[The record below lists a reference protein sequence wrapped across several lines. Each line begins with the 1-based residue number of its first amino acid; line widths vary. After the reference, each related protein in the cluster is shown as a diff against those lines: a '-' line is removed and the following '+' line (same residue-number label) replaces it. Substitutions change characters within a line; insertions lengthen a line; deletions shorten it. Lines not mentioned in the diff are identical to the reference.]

1 MSAREKK
8 HAPKSSSSRFDL
20 THSLAHRAA
29 SSSISISG
37 SGSGSGSGSAFGPG
51 PTNTNSQSGYYNSF
65 LSSTS
70 TTSQSQSQSQSQ
82 SSLAE
87 ITSPPRVRLAH
98 PNPQSTTH
106 SAADSQRSKTP
117 IPTTHFH
124 PHSRSRS
131 RSKTP
136 SPPPHEPYD
145 EEDYPPHPQPSSS
158 EESQSES
165 EEEEEEDEV
174 LPPDSQIHNLTT
186 TLLHTRETLHLLQTA
201 HSTLHTNYLATNSQ
215 LRLLRSAHANCPSA
229 AEVQSRVGALMLDR
243 DAFREAYNDA
253 MGEMRGKDEEI
264 MALRGQVRGLK
275 EWVSSSGRGGVGGE
289 QVTDEVVAEKMQWIG
304 NALQNWVISN
314 FRRGRIDFEKAPD
327 EVRQQLEQWVPM
339 YQHLATSSKI
349 NFIQSLVSSILVFDI
364 FRAYFVGLP
373 EQQAMEIART
383 EITLGSYGPEDAMNQ
398 WRSTTLGILL
408 KEAPEKLKSETTT
421 VVNTVVAQL
430 NSLLDPIFD
439 VQSTE
444 ARDQSLKTII
454 NVAID
459 LSRLLRVQKAVFSIM
474 MPIIEEHQQT
484 MFDEEKMEDIG
495 GEDED
500 TLNEREIGCVTFPGI
515 MKAGDEN
522 GERNHLVNIVAKM
535 KVLCAPD

>member
-1 MSAREKK
+1 MSGREKK
-8 HAPKSSSSRFDL
+8 HAPKPSSSRIDL
-20 THSLAHRAA
+20 AHSLAHRAA
-29 SSSISISG
+29 SPSISVSG
-37 SGSGSGSGSAFGPG
+37 SGSGTRT
-51 PTNTNSQSGYYNSF
+51 TNTNPPSGEYDSPP
-65 LSSTS
+65 STS
-70 TTSQSQSQSQSQ
+70 TTSQSQLQSQ

-87 ITSPPRVRLAH
+87 ITAPPRVRLSH
-98 PNPQSTTH
+98 PNPQLTTH
-106 SAADSQRSKTP
+106 PAADPQRRNTP
-117 IPTTHFH
+117 SPSTHFH
-124 PHSRSRS
+124 PHSYSRSRS

-136 SPPPHEPYD
+136 SPHGHDSEN
-145 EEDYPPHPQPSSS
+145 EDYLPYTSTSA
-158 EESQSES
+158 S
-165 EEEEEEDEV
+165 EEEEEEEEEEEA
-174 LPPDSQIHNLTT
+174 LPPESQIHNLTT

-201 HSTLHTNYLATNSQ
+201 HSTLHTNYLATDSQ
-215 LRLLRSAHANCPSA
+215 LRLLRSAHTNCPSA

-253 MGEMRGKDEEI
+253 MGEMRGR
-264 MALRGQVRGLK
+264 M
-275 EWVSSSGRGGVGGE
+275 
-289 QVTDEVVAEKMQWIG
+289 
-304 NALQNWVISN
+304 
-314 FRRGRIDFEKAPD
+314 RRLWHLEKASD

-349 NFIQSLVSSILVFDI
+349 NFIQSLVSSILVFEI
-364 FRAYFVGLP
+364 FQAYFVGLP

-408 KEAPEKLKSETTT
+408 KEAPEKLKSETTA

-444 ARDQSLKTII
+444 ARDQSLRTII
-454 NVAID
+454 SAAID
-459 LSRLLRVQKAVFSIM
+459 LSRLLRAQKAVFSIM

-484 MFDEEKMEDIG
+484 MFDEERMEDIG

-515 MKAGDEN
+515 LKAGDEN
-522 GERNHLVNIVAKM
+522 GERNHLVNIVTKM

>member
-8 HAPKSSSSRFDL
+8 HAPKSSSSQIDFA
-20 THSLAHRAA
+20 HSLAHRAA

-37 SGSGSGSGSAFGPG
+37 SGSGSRS
-51 PTNTNSQSGYYNSF
+51 TNTKSQGGDYDS
-65 LSSTS
+65 LPCTS
-70 TTSQSQSQSQSQ
+70 TTSQSQLQ

-87 ITSPPRVRLAH
+87 MTAPPHVRLSH

-106 SAADSQRSKTP
+106 SVADPHRSNTP
-117 IPTTHFH
+117 ISTTHFH
-124 PHSRSRS
+124 PHSHSRSRS

-136 SPPPHEPYD
+136 SPPFHEPYD
-145 EEDYPPHPQPSSS
+145 EEDYPPHPSTSDEESESS
-158 EESQSES
+158 EEEP
-165 EEEEEEDEV
+165 
-174 LPPDSQIHNLTT
+174 LPPDSQTHNLTT

-201 HSTLHTNYLATNSQ
+201 HSTLHTNYLATDSQ

-314 FRRGRIDFEKAPD
+314 FRRGRIDLGKASD

-349 NFIQSLVSSILVFDI
+349 NFIQSLVSSLLVFDI

-408 KEAPEKLKSETTT
+408 KEAPEKLKSETTA
-421 VVNTVVAQL
+421 VANTVVAQL
-430 NSLLDPIFD
+430 NNLLDPIFD

-454 NVAID
+454 NAAID

-484 MFDEEKMEDIG
+484 MFDEERMEDIG

-500 TLNEREIGCVTFPGI
+500 TLNEREISCVTFPGI

-522 GERNHLVNIVAKM
+522 GERSHLVNIVAKM

>member
-8 HAPKSSSSRFDL
+8 HAPKYSSSRIDL
-20 THSLAHRAA
+20 AHSLAHRTA
-29 SSSISISG
+29 STSISISG
-37 SGSGSGSGSAFGPG
+37 SGSGSRS
-51 PTNTNSQSGYYNSF
+51 TNTNSQGGDYDSF
-65 LSSTS
+65 PCTS
-70 TTSQSQSQSQSQ
+70 TTSQSQSQS
-82 SSLAE
+82 SLAE
-87 ITSPPRVRLAH
+87 TTAPPRARLSH
-98 PNPQSTTH
+98 SSLQSTTH
-106 SAADSQRSKTP
+106 SAADPQRSNRP

-124 PHSRSRS
+124 SHSRSRS
-131 RSKTP
+131 RSRSNTP
-136 SPPPHEPYD
+136 SPPSYDPYD
-145 EEDYPPHPQPSSS
+145 EEDYPPHPHSSTS
-158 EESQSES
+158 DEESES
-165 EEEEEEDEV
+165 EEEEEEP

-201 HSTLHTNYLATNSQ
+201 HSTLHTNYLATDSQ

-243 DAFREAYNDA
+243 DAFREAYTDT
-253 MGEMRGKDEEI
+253 MGEMRRKDEEI

-314 FRRGRIDFEKAPD
+314 FRRGRIDLEKGSHEA
-327 EVRQQLEQWVPM
+327 RQQLEHWVPM
-339 YQHLATSSKI
+339 YQRLATSSKI
-349 NFIQSLVSSILVFDI
+349 NFIQSLVSTILVFDI
-364 FRAYFVGLP
+364 FQAYFVGLP

-383 EITLGSYGPEDAMNQ
+383 EMTLGSYGPEDAMNQ

-454 NVAID
+454 NAAIN

-484 MFDEEKMEDIG
+484 KFDEERMEDIG

-500 TLNEREIGCVTFPGI
+500 TLNEREISCVTFPGI

-522 GERNHLVNIVAKM
+522 GERNHLVNVVAKM

>member
-1 MSAREKK
+1 
-8 HAPKSSSSRFDL
+8 
-20 THSLAHRAA
+20 
-29 SSSISISG
+29 
-37 SGSGSGSGSAFGPG
+37 
-51 PTNTNSQSGYYNSF
+51 
-65 LSSTS
+65 
-70 TTSQSQSQSQSQ
+70 
-82 SSLAE
+82 
-87 ITSPPRVRLAH
+87 
-98 PNPQSTTH
+98 
-106 SAADSQRSKTP
+106 
-117 IPTTHFH
+117 
-124 PHSRSRS
+124 
-131 RSKTP
+131 
-136 SPPPHEPYD
+136 
-145 EEDYPPHPQPSSS
+145 
-158 EESQSES
+158 
-165 EEEEEEDEV
+165 
-174 LPPDSQIHNLTT
+174 
-186 TLLHTRETLHLLQTA
+186 
-201 HSTLHTNYLATNSQ
+201 
-215 LRLLRSAHANCPSA
+215 
-229 AEVQSRVGALMLDR
+229 MLDR

-264 MALRGQVRGLK
+264 MALRRQVRGLK

-289 QVTDEVVAEKMQWIG
+289 QVTDEVIAEKMQWIG

-314 FRRGRIDFEKAPD
+314 FRRGRIDLEKASD

-339 YQHLATSSKI
+339 YHHLATSSKI
-349 NFIQSLVSSILVFDI
+349 NLIQSLVSSILVFDI

-383 EITLGSYGPEDAMNQ
+383 EITLGSYGPEDVMNQ
-398 WRSTTLGILL
+398 WRSITLGILL
-408 KEAPEKLKSETTT
+408 KESPEKLKSETSS

-444 ARDQSLKTII
+444 ARDQSLKAII
-454 NVAID
+454 NAAID

-484 MFDEEKMEDIG
+484 MFDDERMEDIG

-500 TLNEREIGCVTFPGI
+500 TLNEREISCVTFPGI

>member
-8 HAPKSSSSRFDL
+8 HAPKPSSSRIDL
-20 THSLAHRAA
+20 AHSLAHRAA

-37 SGSGSGSGSAFGPG
+37 SGSGPGS
-51 PTNTNSQSGYYNSF
+51 TNTKSQGGDYDS
-65 LSSTS
+65 LPCTS
-70 TTSQSQSQSQSQ
+70 TTSQSQSQ

-87 ITSPPRVRLAH
+87 ITAPPRVRLSH

-106 SAADSQRSKTP
+106 
-117 IPTTHFH
+117 FH
-124 PHSRSRS
+124 PLPHSRSRS
-131 RSKTP
+131 RSRSNTP
-136 SPPPHEPYD
+136 SPPSHEPYD
-145 EEDYPPHPQPSSS
+145 EEDYPLNPHPSTSD
-158 EESQSES
+158 EESES
-165 EEEEEEDEV
+165 EEEEEP

-201 HSTLHTNYLATNSQ
+201 HSTLHTNYLATDSQ

-314 FRRGRIDFEKAPD
+314 FRRGRIDLEKASD
-327 EVRQQLEQWVPM
+327 EVRHELEHWVPM

-454 NVAID
+454 NAAID

-484 MFDEEKMEDIG
+484 MFDEERMEDIG

-500 TLNEREIGCVTFPGI
+500 TLNEREISCVTFPGI

>member
-8 HAPKSSSSRFDL
+8 HAPKPSSSRID
-20 THSLAHRAA
+20 LAHRAA
-29 SSSISISG
+29 STSISVSG
-37 SGSGSGSGSAFGPG
+37 SGSGSRS
-51 PTNTNSQSGYYNSF
+51 TNTKSQGGDYDS
-65 LSSTS
+65 LPCTS
-70 TTSQSQSQSQSQ
+70 TTSQSQ

-87 ITSPPRVRLAH
+87 ITAPPRVRLSH
-98 PNPQSTTH
+98 PNPQPATH
-106 SAADSQRSKTP
+106 SAADPHRSNTP

-124 PHSRSRS
+124 PHAHSRSRS
-131 RSKTP
+131 RSRSRSNTP
-136 SPPPHEPYD
+136 SPPFLEPYD
-145 EEDYPPHPQPSSS
+145 EEDYPPHTSTTSSN
-158 EESQSES
+158 EESES
-165 EEEEEEDEV
+165 EEEEEEES
-174 LPPDSQIHNLTT
+174 LPSDSQIHNLTT
-186 TLLHTRETLHLLQTA
+186 TLLHTRETLHLLQAA
-201 HSTLHTNYLATNSQ
+201 HSTLHTNYLATDSQ
-215 LRLLRSAHANCPSA
+215 LRLLQSAHADCPSA

-314 FRRGRIDFEKAPD
+314 FRRGRIDLEKASD
-327 EVRQQLEQWVPM
+327 EVRQQLEQCVPM

-349 NFIQSLVSSILVFDI
+349 NFIQSLVSSILVFYI

-383 EITLGSYGPEDAMNQ
+383 EMTLGSYGPEDAMNQ

-408 KEAPEKLKSETTT
+408 KEAPEKLKSETTA

-430 NSLLDPIFD
+430 NSFLDPIFD

-454 NVAID
+454 NAAID

-474 MPIIEEHQQT
+474 MPIIEDHQQT
-484 MFDEEKMEDIG
+484 MFDEERMEDIG

-500 TLNEREIGCVTFPGI
+500 TLNEREISCVTFPGI

>member
-1 MSAREKK
+1 MSGREKK
-8 HAPKSSSSRFDL
+8 HAPKPSSSRIDL
-20 THSLAHRAA
+20 AHSLAHRAA
-29 SSSISISG
+29 SPSISVSG
-37 SGSGSGSGSAFGPG
+37 SGSGTRT
-51 PTNTNSQSGYYNSF
+51 TNTNPPSGEYDSPP
-65 LSSTS
+65 STS
-70 TTSQSQSQSQSQ
+70 TTSQSQLQSQ

-87 ITSPPRVRLAH
+87 ITAPPRVRLSH
-98 PNPQSTTH
+98 PNPQLTTH
-106 SAADSQRSKTP
+106 PAADPQRRNTP
-117 IPTTHFH
+117 SPSTHFH
-124 PHSRSRS
+124 PHSYSRSRS

-136 SPPPHEPYD
+136 SPHGHDSEN
-145 EEDYPPHPQPSSS
+145 EDYLPYTSTSA
-158 EESQSES
+158 S
-165 EEEEEEDEV
+165 EEEEEEEEEEP
-174 LPPDSQIHNLTT
+174 LPPESQIHNLTT

-201 HSTLHTNYLATNSQ
+201 HSTLHTNYLATDSQ
-215 LRLLRSAHANCPSA
+215 LRLLRSAHTNCPSA

-314 FRRGRIDFEKAPD
+314 FRRGRIDLEKASD

-349 NFIQSLVSSILVFDI
+349 NFIQSLVSSILVFEI
-364 FRAYFVGLP
+364 FQAYFVGLP

-408 KEAPEKLKSETTT
+408 KEAPEKLKSETTA

-444 ARDQSLKTII
+444 ARDQSLRTII
-454 NVAID
+454 SAAID
-459 LSRLLRVQKAVFSIM
+459 LSRLLRAQKAVFSIM

-484 MFDEEKMEDIG
+484 MFDEERMEDIG

-515 MKAGDEN
+515 LKAGDEN
-522 GERNHLVNIVAKM
+522 GERNHLVNIVTKM